1 MPFSIHYCN
10 KIISWVNYCH
20 NFLSWVWILLR
31 YQWCLMIPSSNFFYR
46 MFAVYFIWWITA
58 NFPQIFTVSMEDER
72 SWSTST
78 SSTFVVY
85 KLTNIWHAIYNP
97 LHSFFTTSRSKLYL
111 TFLENICCIELITFL
126 CSLLVVCSF
135 LQHATVLTASML
147 ECQQA
152 PVHPHI

>member
-10 KIISWVNYCH
+10 KIISWLNYCH

-31 YQWCLMIPSSNFFYR
+31 YQSCLMIPSSNSFYQT
-46 MFAVYFIWWITA
+46 FAVYFIWWITA
-58 NFPQIFTVSMEDER
+58 NFPQIFTVSMEGEC

-78 SSTFVVY
+78 PSTFVVY
-85 KLTNIWHAIYNP
+85 KLTNIWHVIYNH

-135 LQHATVLTASML
+135 LQHATVL
-147 ECQQA
+147 QA
-152 PVHPHI
+152 C